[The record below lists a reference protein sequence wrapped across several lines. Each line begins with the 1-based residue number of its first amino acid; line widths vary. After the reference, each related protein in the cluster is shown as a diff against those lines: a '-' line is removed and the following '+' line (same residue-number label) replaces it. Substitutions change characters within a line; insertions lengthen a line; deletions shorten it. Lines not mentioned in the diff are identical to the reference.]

1 MPSED
6 REPVAAASA
15 MGAWRRPRVEQHGLR
30 RYAETL
36 QEHFRLILLCVAV
49 TTGAAVLYL
58 ATASKTYEAQAE
70 MLITPLVGDQ
80 ATSIGLG
87 GVLRESSDPTRDVET
102 ASRLVTTRDVAARVV
117 RRLDLSQTT
126 TKVLQDVKAEPVA
139 QSNIVAIT
147 ATAEDPA
154 EARDLANAFGQ
165 EVVAER
171 TAQLHSQLDR
181 AIPSLRTQVQ
191 AAGASETAQ
200 ALATQ
205 LSTLQALRAQN
216 DPTMRLETRA
226 VAPESAASPKPAF
239 TIVAGILGGLVLGIG
254 GAFGIA
260 ALDPKLR
267 REEQLREGYTLP
279 ILTRI
284 PSEKQARTS
293 FREGGRVF
301 GRRHRRAL
309 SPADLSPLTLEAYRT
324 LRAMLG
330 VSSTE
335 HDGARSVLVTGS
347 SPSEG
352 KTTTAI
358 NLAASL
364 ALAGNRVILIEA
376 DFRRPT
382 VGQAFGLKPT
392 VSIGRVLL
400 GQTRLDDALLP
411 AEPFGNDLRVLP
423 ADPSDEWVS
432 QLLARPT
439 SAQAFLEEAR
449 ALADYVVIDSPPL
462 SEVIDALPLVRQ
474 VDDVVVVVRIGSTRL
489 SQLGRLGD
497 ILEQNGIEPTGFA
510 VVGVGSSQD
519 ETYYLRSQRER
530 LADQSQAARAREREL
545 SRKPETTR

>member
-1 MPSED
+1 MLPED
-6 REPVAAASA
+6 RAPVAAASA
-15 MGAWRRPRVEQHGLR
+15 PAWRRPRVEQQGLR

-36 QEHFRLILLCVAV
+36 REHFRLVLLCVV
-49 TTGAAVLYL
+49 ITTGAAVLYL
-58 ATASKTYEAQAE
+58 DVASKTYEASAE

-80 ATSIGLG
+80 ATSVGLG
-87 GVLRESSDPTRDVET
+87 GILRESSDPTRDVET

-117 RRLDLSQTT
+117 RRLSLDSSTT
-126 TKVLQDVKAEPVA
+126 EVLKKVKAEPVA

-147 ATAEDPA
+147 ATAGGPNL
-154 EARDLANAFGQ
+154 ARNLANAFGE

-171 TAQLHSQLDR
+171 TEALHAQLDR
-181 AIPSLRTQVQ
+181 AIPSLRSQVQ
-191 AAGASETAQ
+191 QAGAGPNAQ

-205 LSTLQALRAQN
+205 LSTLQALRAQD

-226 VAPESAASPKPAF
+226 AAPESAASPKPTF
-239 TIVAGILGGLVLGIG
+239 TILAGILAGLVLGVG

-260 ALDPKLR
+260 ALDPRLR
-267 REEQLREGYTLP
+267 REEQLREGYSLP
-279 ILTRI
+279 ILARI
-284 PSEKQARTS
+284 PIEKQASTS
-293 FREGGRVF
+293 YREE
-301 GRRHRRAL
+301 GRRLGRKRRRAL
-309 SPADLSPLTLEAYRT
+309 SPADLSPLTLEAYRS

-330 VSSTE
+330 VSSTT
-335 HDGARSVLVTGS
+335 DGGGRSVLITGS

-382 VGQAFGLKPT
+382 VGQAFGLTPT

-400 GQTRLDDALLP
+400 GQTRLDDALV
-411 AEPFGNDLRVLP
+411 AADPFGDDLRVLP

-439 SAQAFLEEAR
+439 SARAFLDEAK
-449 ALADYVVIDSPPL
+449 ALADYVVVDSPPL

-489 SQLGRLGD
+489 AQLGRLGD
-497 ILEQNGIEPTGFA
+497 ILEQNGVEPSGFA
-510 VVGVGSSQD
+510 VVGVGSSED

-530 LADQSQAARAREREL
+530 LADQSQAARERERAL
-545 SRKPETTR
+545 SRKSETTS